1 MRQFFKSMQFKIFI
15 FVICACLFGTVISVA
30 TADYVSPAS
39 VAAGTVFAPIQKIT
53 SALSEKISWF
63 SSSFESS
70 GALKN
75 ENQRLKEKIAEYEN
89 QLVGYDD
96 MKRKIASYEKM
107 LEIKEANPDFEL
119 ENANIIGTDN
129 ADVFSSIIIDKGKG
143 DGVDVNDVVV
153 TGNYLVGVVK
163 KANESYSVVRTVL
176 NPKVNVSAAE
186 SKTRETGYVTSD
198 ISRAEDGK
206 CIFAGL
212 DRRTAVSPGAIIV
225 TSGIGGIYPKGLIIG
240 TVSQVLQSD
249 YDISSYAVLT
259 PGAEIETLEDV
270 FVIKHFKGQGIEE
283 IAGE

>member
-15 FVICACLFGTVISVA
+15 FVISACLFGTVIAVA

-39 VAAGTVFAPIQKIT
+39 VAVGTVFAPLQKVT
-53 SALSEKISWF
+53 SAISERLTWF
-63 SSSFESS
+63 SSSFASS

-75 ENQRLKEKIAEYEN
+75 ENDRLKEKIAEYEN
-89 QLVGYDD
+89 KLVGYDE

-107 LEIKEANPDFEL
+107 LEVKEANADFEL
-119 ENANIIGTDN
+119 ENANIIGTDG
-129 ADVFSSIIIDKGKG
+129 ADVFSSIIIDKGKS
-143 DGVDVNDVVV
+143 DGVDVNDPVVS
-153 TGNYLVGVVK
+153 GNYLVGVVK
-163 KANESYSVVRTVL
+163 KVNESYSVVRTVL
-176 NPKVNVSAAE
+176 NPKVNVSAVE

-198 ISRAEDGK
+198 ISRAEDGR

-212 DRRTAVSPGAIIV
+212 DRTTAVSPGAIIV
-225 TSGIGGIYPKGLIIG
+225 TSGIGGTYPKGLIIG

-249 YDISSYAVLT
+249 YDISSYAVVT
-259 PGAEIETLEDV
+259 PGAEITALEDV

>member
-15 FVICACLFGTVISVA
+15 FVISACLFGTVISVA
-30 TADYVSPAS
+30 TADNVSPAS
-39 VAAGTVFAPIQKIT
+39 VAVGTVFAPIQKIT
-53 SALSEKISWF
+53 SAVSGKISWF
-63 SSSFESS
+63 SSSFASS

-107 LEIKEANPDFEL
+107 LDVKEANPDFKL
-119 ENANIIGTDN
+119 ENANVIGTDS
-129 ADVFSSIIIDKGKG
+129 ADVFSSIIIDKGKS
-143 DGVDVNDVVV
+143 DGVDVNDPVIS
-153 TGNYLVGVVK
+153 GNYLVGVVK
-163 KANESYSVVRTVL
+163 KVNESYSVVRTVL
-176 NPKVNVSAAE
+176 NPKVNVSAAD

-198 ISRAEDGK
+198 ISRTEDGK

-212 DRRTAVSPGAIIV
+212 DRTTAVSPGAIIV
-225 TSGIGGIYPKGLIIG
+225 TSGVGGTYPKGLIIG

-249 YDISSYAVLT
+249 YDISSYAVVT
-259 PGAEIETLEDV
+259 PGAEIENLEDV

-283 IAGE
+283 IAGD

>member
-15 FVICACLFGTVISVA
+15 FVICACFFGTVISVA

-39 VAAGTVFAPIQKIT
+39 VAVGTAFSPIQKIT
-53 SALSEKISWF
+53 SALSEKINWF

-75 ENQRLKEKIAEYEN
+75 ENQRLREKIAEYEN

-107 LEIKEANPDFEL
+107 LEVKEANPDFEL
-119 ENANIIGTDN
+119 ENANVIGTDN

-143 DGVDVNDVVV
+143 DGVKVNDVVV
-153 TGNYLVGVVK
+153 TGNYLVGIVK
-163 KANESYSVVRTVL
+163 KVNESYSVVRTIL
-176 NPKVNVSAAE
+176 NSKVNVGAVE
-186 SKTRETGYVTSD
+186 SKSREMGYVTSD
-198 ISRAEDGK
+198 ISRSEEGK

-212 DRRTAVSPGAIIV
+212 ERTTSVSPGAIIV
-225 TSGIGGIYPKGLIIG
+225 TSGVGGIYPKGLIIG
-240 TVSQVLQSD
+240 TVSQVLQSER
-249 YDISSYAVLT
+249 DISSYAVIT
-259 PGAEIETLEDV
+259 PGAEIETIENV

-283 IAGE
+283 ISE

>member
-15 FVICACLFGTVISVA
+15 FVISACLFGTVIAVA

-39 VAAGTVFAPIQKIT
+39 VAAGTVFAPLQKIT
-53 SALSEKISWF
+53 SAVSEKLNWF
-63 SSSFESS
+63 SLSFASS

-75 ENQRLKEKIAEYEN
+75 ENDRLKEKIAEYEN
-89 QLVGYDD
+89 KLVGYDE

-107 LEIKEANPDFEL
+107 LEVKETNPDFEL
-119 ENANIIGTDN
+119 ENANVIGADS

-143 DGVDVNDVVV
+143 DGVEVNDPVVS
-153 TGNYLVGVVK
+153 GNYLVGVVK
-163 KANESYSVVRTVL
+163 KVNESYSVVRTVL
-176 NPKVNVSAAE
+176 NPKVNVSAVE

-198 ISRAEDGK
+198 ISRTEDGK

-212 DRRTAVSPGAIIV
+212 DRTTAVSPGAIIV
-225 TSGIGGIYPKGLIIG
+225 TSGIGGTYPKGLIIG

-249 YDISSYAVLT
+249 YDISSYAVVT
-259 PGAEIETLEDV
+259 PGAEIQSLEDV